1 VNIGQLASLL
11 TLLHQI
17 PQKNSSISNHHFYS
31 LFSTANHATQ
41 PPVNG
46 ADVPRVVLIKE
57 LGSTPNMEI
66 NRARLLL
73 LLLLAIVLLILD
85 SSWADSKVDVNGKT
99 VRDPNSKPN
108 NSSNENAGD
117 SNFGSRAVTD
127 DKEKQKGSVNEVKKE
142 DKGGVADDGQK
153 KDLNVKV
160 GDKETGKGNADLEKH
175 IENGSL
181 NGGEEAKKEVDVKNE
196 EGKKEI
202 SNGEECD
209 PSNKCL
215 IEDSKLVACIRVP
228 GNDAPDLS
236 LLIQNNGEVPVSVTI
251 LSSDFVHLEKNSI
264 QLQQK
269 EKRKV
274 KVSINGKGR
283 GSSIVL
289 KTGTSSSCSLD
300 IRDLI
305 DHNSGDNIKDS
316 RGSTY
321 TISNLPLLLACFA
334 GISMVVASARGL
346 WITISKRRKLSN
358 TSSSNYQRLDMDL
371 PVSGAGKKTTQSD
384 DGWDNSWGDGW
395 DDDEEMPM
403 TPNSMAVTPSLSS
416 KGLASRSRLGK
427 DGWKD

>member
-1 VNIGQLASLL
+1 
-11 TLLHQI
+11 
-17 PQKNSSISNHHFYS
+17 
-31 LFSTANHATQ
+31 
-41 PPVNG
+41 
-46 ADVPRVVLIKE
+46 
-57 LGSTPNMEI
+57 MEI

-73 LLLLAIVLLILD
+73 LLLLAVVLLIVD

-99 VRDPNSKPN
+99 VTDPNSKPN
-108 NSSNENAGD
+108 NTSNEKAGD
-117 SNFGSRAVTD
+117 SNLGSKAVTD
-127 DKEKQKGSVNEVKKE
+127 DKEKLKGSVNEVKKE

-196 EGKKEI
+196 AGKKEI

-228 GNDAPDLS
+228 GNVESPDAPDLS

-251 LSSDFVHLEKNSI
+251 LSPDFVHLEKNSI
-264 QLQQK
+264 QLQSK

-274 KVSINGKGR
+274 KASINGKGR
-283 GSSIVL
+283 ESSIIL
-289 KTGTSSSCSLD
+289 KTGTASSCSLD

-334 GISMVVASARGL
+334 GISMAVASARGL

-395 DDDEEMPM
+395 DDDEMPM